1 MLKEERKHTPEILR
15 FFQMFPG
22 QTLLIEGRPGTGK
35 TILSLEILREKWAL
49 CLHESDQEK
58 LYSLFPWIKRIVP
71 ERSVVNA
78 TPKRIMM
85 LLAQPNPRI
94 EVRF

>member
-1 MLKEERKHTPEILR
+1 MRFLEGERKHTPEILR

-78 TPKRIMM
+78 TS
-85 LLAQPNPRI
+85 
-94 EVRF
+94 